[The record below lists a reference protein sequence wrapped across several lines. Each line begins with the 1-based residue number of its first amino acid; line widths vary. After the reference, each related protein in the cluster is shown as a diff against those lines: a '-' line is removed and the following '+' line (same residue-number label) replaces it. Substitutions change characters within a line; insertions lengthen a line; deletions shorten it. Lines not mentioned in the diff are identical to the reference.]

1 MLKVGE
7 LVEYL
12 KTLDQNATIVYGEQ
26 NGAMLGEG
34 YFQPMTKQMLPM
46 CIRTVKSDKEK
57 LRGMY
62 VQERMTC
69 EEREEYQ
76 RKYEA
81 TVAKDYKYV
90 DDDDIIVTI

>member
-1 MLKVGE
+1 MLRVGE

-12 KTLDQNATIVYGEQ
+12 KTFDQNATIVYGEQ

-46 CIRTVKSDKEK
+46 CIRTVLSDKEK
-57 LRGMY
+57 LHGMY
-62 VQERMTC
+62 VQDRMTR
-69 EEREEYQ
+69 EEQEEYQ

-90 DDDDIIVTI
+90 NDNDIIITI